1 MRANLLLCLFN
12 ACEIL
17 GFVVQYRIQSDTS
30 SRELGRLPK
39 RPSHGSITLRLHH
52 GRSNGQLG
60 ATSCHRS
67 TPSIRLNPI
76 SRRRLALEGS
86 ADDGSA
92 DIRSPSSALS
102 GVARIPNGT
111 SESVLDLTP
120 LAFGSSPEQQQ
131 PPSTSSSDSSAQ
143 RIDLPLSLLA
153 LAGSVTT
160 LFTDVIMHPVDCIKI
175 LQQSDAGYGLSLQDA
190 ALALWERDGVSG
202 FYSGFLT
209 YAVSDAAGGAL
220 KFTVW
225 EQWKRKM
232 PIQPSI
238 STPKST
244 SPTFDFSSS
253 PWFQWVYLFV
263 GAALAFVASSV
274 AIVPGE
280 FVKNQLQMDRYDGLW
295 EAVAGIMTAHGISGF
310 FVGYEG
316 VMYRDVPY
324 TMLEL
329 GLYEVFKTALFNGQS
344 SATDSSKPGSVGVW
358 NDVLAAALTGGITEF
373 LTTPLDVIKT
383 KLMVDDVYAGYS
395 FLDCWLATVDAHGIG
410 SVFAGVVARIAW
422 ILPFVTIYLP
432 TYDFLK
438 RLLWQRHVQNTTTR

>member
-1 MRANLLLCLFN
+1 MPSDSSNN
-12 ACEIL
+12 DT
-17 GFVVQYRIQSDTS
+17 VVD
-30 SRELGRLPK
+30 
-39 RPSHGSITLRLHH
+39 
-52 GRSNGQLG
+52 
-60 ATSCHRS
+60 
-67 TPSIRLNPI
+67 
-76 SRRRLALEGS
+76 
-86 ADDGSA
+86 
-92 DIRSPSSALS
+92 
-102 GVARIPNGT
+102 V
-111 SESVLDLTP
+111 TP
-120 LAFGSSPEQQQ
+120 LAFGSSPEQQPQ
-131 PPSTSSSDSSAQ
+131 PLPTSSSSVPAQ
-143 RIDLPLSLLA
+143 MVDLPLPLLA
-153 LAGSVTT
+153 IAGSVTT

-175 LQQSDAGYGLSLQDA
+175 LQQSDAGYGMSMQDA

-209 YAVSDAAGGAL
+209 YAISDAAGGAI
-220 KFTVW
+220 KFAVW
-225 EQWKRKM
+225 ELWKRKM
-232 PIQPSI
+232 PTTQLSA
-238 STPKST
+238 TST

-253 PWFQWVYLFV
+253 VWFQWGYLFV

-280 FVKNQLQMDRYDGLW
+280 FVKNQLQMDRYDGLA
-295 EAVAGIMTAHGISGF
+295 EAVAGIMATRGISGF

-329 GLYEVFKTALFNGQS
+329 GLYEVFKTALFSRHS
-344 SATDSSKPGSVGVW
+344 SDSSKPKSVEVW
-358 NDVLAAALTGGITEF
+358 DDVLAAALTGGITAF

-383 KLMVDDVYAGYS
+383 KLMVDDAYAGYS

-438 RLLWQRHVQNTTTR
+438 RLLWQRHVQNMTL